1 MALTKYRP
9 TNGGLFPRTFSS
21 LLDDFFNETLSS
33 ASKVSE
39 FVPHTDIAE
48 TDGNYEVLISVP
60 GMTRENISVDVHDGL
75 LTVSGERKF
84 EEEKKK
90 KTFHSIESRYGAF
103 HRSFR
108 LPDNVDRNRI
118 EAEYKNGILT
128 VIIPKDE
135 QKTTKKTIE
144 IKE

>member
-1 MALTKYRP
+1 MTLTKYRP

-33 ASKVSE
+33 ASKVSD

-48 TDGNYEVLISVP
+48 TDGNYEIRVSVP
-60 GMTRENISVDVHDGL
+60 GMTRENISVEVHDGL

-84 EEEKKK
+84 EEEKKE

-103 HRSFR
+103 NRSFR
-108 LPDNVDRNRI
+108 LPENTDQDRI

-128 VIIPKDE
+128 IVIPKDE
-135 QKTTKKTIE
+135 KKATKKGIE
-144 IKE
+144 IK